1 VYLVVGGLAAAE
13 NVFPPVPAD
22 TVVAVGAFLSR
33 FTSLSAG
40 AILAVT
46 WVANVGSACVVYV
59 AARTVGRGF
68 FKGRIER
75 LYARHGTWGIFVS
88 RFLPVVRA
96 VVPPF
101 AGVAK
106 LGAARTLIPVAVAS
120 GIWYGAVTIVVVL
133 VADHLGDVARLLA
146 GVGLVAWILA
156 LGLVVIVTV
165 LVVVRRQRKA
175 RDQNG
180 SRWDSVAARSD
191 RASPVAVPPRSG
203 PIGPPE
209 GLMNRAPDPTDMNRE

>member
-1 VYLVVGGLAAAE
+1 MYLVVGGLAAAE

>member
-1 VYLVVGGLAAAE
+1 
-13 NVFPPVPAD
+13 
-22 TVVAVGAFLSR
+22 VVAVGAFLSR

-68 FKGRIER
+68 FKGRIGRRLLRPKALKRLER